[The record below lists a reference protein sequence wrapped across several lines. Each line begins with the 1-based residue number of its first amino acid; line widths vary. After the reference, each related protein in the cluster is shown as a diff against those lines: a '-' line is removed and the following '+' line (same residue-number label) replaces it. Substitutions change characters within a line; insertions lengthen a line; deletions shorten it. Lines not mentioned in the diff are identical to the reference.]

1 MKAYDITELTAEL
14 ESSDSVRYIHKYITL
29 FKFVGHT
36 HGRGYRKQIHRPTV
50 KVICSTRIVGRRQVT
65 VWFMN

>member
-36 HGRGYRKQIHRPTV
+36 YGRGYRTGNKYIGLR
-50 KVICSTRIVGRRQVT
+50 
-65 VWFMN
+65 